1 MMNDLVIKHL
11 MSVGC
16 ELGTLLNVMRFL
28 DDNPQLEGPV
38 VEMWDTNKGDVI
50 HDIIGLLRNDEHFLP
65 RVL

>member
-1 MMNDLVIKHL
+1 MTDLVMKHL

-28 DDNPQLEGPV
+28 TDNPQLESKV
-38 VEMWDTNKGDVI
+38 VEMWDTNKSDI
-50 HDIIGLLRNDEHFLP
+50 LHDIIGLLRNDEHFIP

>member
-1 MMNDLVIKHL
+1 MMTDLVMKHL

-28 DDNPQLEGPV
+28 TDNPQLESKV
-38 VEMWDTNKGDVI
+38 VEMWDTNKSDI
-50 HDIIGLLRNDEHFLP
+50 LHDIIGLLRNDEHFIP

>member
-11 MSVGC
+11 MSIGC

-28 DDNPQLEGPV
+28 NNNPQLEGLV
-38 VEMWDTNKGDVI
+38 VEMWDTNKDDII

>member
-11 MSVGC
+11 MSIGC

-28 DDNPQLEGPV
+28 NNNPQLEGRV
-38 VEMWDTNKGDVI
+38 VEMWDTNKDDII